1 VIAGVGEVRRATR
14 ADVPRLRA
22 ALAQAFFD
30 DPLFAWMF
38 PRETT
43 RPFHLRRYFT
53 HRVRVLLAQQQ
64 VYTTD
69 GAAAAAMWARPNQ
82 WRDPPGAALRE
93 LVALTPALGLRLRRS
108 VRAMA
113 EVERRHPR
121 TPHWYLAVLGTEP
134 DRQGRGIGSALLAPV
149 LSACDRDGIPA
160 YLETARE
167 RNVDFYERRGFRV
180 VDSLTLPGGPR
191 VWLMWREPR

>member
-1 VIAGVGEVRRATR
+1 MIDGVGEVRRATR

-43 RPFHLRRYFT
+43 RPFHLRRYFA

-121 TPHWYLAVLGTEP
+121 APHWYLAVLGTEP
-134 DRQGRGIGSALLAPV
+134 DLQGRGIGSALLAPV

-180 VDSLTLPGGPR
+180 VDSLTLPGGPP

>member
-1 VIAGVGEVRRATR
+1 MIDRVGEVRLATR
-14 ADVPRLRA
+14 ADVPRLRS
-22 ALAQAFFD
+22 ALARAFCD

-38 PRETT
+38 PREAT
-43 RPFHLRRYFT
+43 RQWHLRRYFA
-53 HRVRVLLAQQQ
+53 HRVKILLAQEQ

-69 GAAAAAMWARPNQ
+69 GAGAAAMWARPNE

-149 LSACDRDGIPA
+149 LAACDRDRVPA

-167 RNVDFYERRGFRV
+167 RNVDFYGRRGFSV
-180 VDSLTLPGGPR
+180 VDSLTLSGGPP
-191 VWLMWREPR
+191 VWLMWREPQ

>member
-1 VIAGVGEVRRATR
+1 MIDGVGEVRRATR

-43 RPFHLRRYFT
+43 RPFHLRRYFA

-121 TPHWYLAVLGTEP
+121 TPHWYLA
-134 DRQGRGIGSALLAPV
+134 PV

-180 VDSLTLPGGPR
+180 VDSLTLPGGPP

>member
-1 VIAGVGEVRRATR
+1 VNDGVGEVRRATR

-22 ALAQAFFD
+22 ALARAFFD

-38 PRETT
+38 PREAM
-43 RPFHLRRYFT
+43 RNFHLRRYFA
-53 HRVRVLLAQQQ
+53 HRVRVLLAQEQ

-69 GAAAAAMWARPNQ
+69 GAAAAAMWAKPNQ

-108 VRAMA
+108 VQAMA

-134 DRQGRGIGSALLAPV
+134 DRQGHGIGSALLAPV
-149 LSACDRDGIPA
+149 LSACDRDGVPA

-180 VDSLTLPGGPR
+180 VESLTLPGGPR
-191 VWLMWREPR
+191 VWLMWREPQ